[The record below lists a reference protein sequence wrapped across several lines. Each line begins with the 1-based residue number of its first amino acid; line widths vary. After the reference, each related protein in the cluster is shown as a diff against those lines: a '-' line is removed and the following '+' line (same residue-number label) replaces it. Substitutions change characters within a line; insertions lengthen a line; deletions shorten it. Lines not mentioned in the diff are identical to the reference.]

1 MALLIAS
8 DMHKDMAGQPLLR
21 GVSFKL
27 ERRERMTI
35 AGRNGAGKTTLL
47 RMLAGETSIDRGE
60 LSVAKGVRIALHDQ
74 RPPRVREMALRDYVL
89 SGCVE
94 ELAIEAELAELEA
107 RMAAGDSDEAL
118 LARYAR
124 AQGRLEARGGY
135 LWRDRAT
142 VMARGLGF
150 VEGDLDRPL
159 DTFSGGQLTRASLAR
174 ALATGAD
181 VLLLDE
187 PTNHLDI
194 ESLEWLEQT
203 LVELDAAV
211 VLVAHD
217 RWFLEAVGTAVLEL
231 EAGRSRFFAGTWHQW
246 RKEQAAREIA
256 LGRAID
262 SQRAEIAR
270 MERFIERFRYKA
282 SKARQAQ
289 SRVKKLAKIERIERD
304 PAAGKGLDFE
314 FAAPQRSGRVI
325 FELTDGRVEIGGD
338 EDEDRSADGRA
349 RGADGGSATKSPVV
363 LLQRAELWLERG
375 EHVSLV
381 GPNGSGKTTLIETLA
396 GRRELAAG
404 KLSTGHNVKVG
415 YLSQHADELGA
426 GGDPGQSVL
435 DAAQRATALTQ
446 GKARALLGRFLFSGE
461 DAEKPLE
468 GLSGGER
475 RRLSLAI
482 LVHSGANVL
491 ILDEPTNH
499 LDIESREALEDA
511 LRAFAGA
518 VLLVSHDRALL
529 DAVGTRTVSV
539 EQRTLHSYVGGWP
552 EYVRVREERRAIG
565 GDDFA
570 PGSATT
576 GASSTRHIGGAPP
589 SAPAELTTNGAGA
602 NADPAGGGSASA
614 SPRKGKA
621 KPKAKGPS
629 KNRLSAQQQA
639 EQVVEQAEAAMRAL
653 ESELSEPAAWASK
666 YESAKSEARHTAARR
681 AVEDAY
687 ARLEALID

>member
-8 DMHKDMAGQPLLR
+8 DMHKDMAGKPLLN
-21 GVSFKL
+21 GVSLKL
-27 ERRERMTI
+27 ERGERLTV

-47 RMLAGETSIDRGE
+47 RMLAGETPIDRGE

-74 RPPRVREMALRDYVL
+74 RPPRERALPLREYLL
-89 SGCVE
+89 SACAE
-94 ELAIEAELAELEA
+94 ELQIESELSELEG
-107 RMAAGDSDEAL
+107 RMAGGATDEATF
-118 LARYAR
+118 ARYSR
-124 AQGRLEARGGY
+124 AQARLETHGGY

-142 VMARGLGF
+142 AMARGLGF
-150 VEGDLDRPL
+150 AEADLDRPL

-217 RWFLEAVGTAVLEL
+217 RWFLEAVATAVLEL
-231 EAGRSRFFAGTWHQW
+231 YGGSPFRSRFFAGSWHQW
-246 RKEQAAREIA
+246 RREQAAREIA

-262 SQRAEIAR
+262 AQRAEIAR

-289 SRVKKLAKIERIERD
+289 SRVKKLAKIERIERWPISD
-304 PAAGKGLDFE
+304 RSRDTKGLEFE
-314 FAAPQRSGRVI
+314 FSAPERSGRVI
-325 FELTDGRVEIGGD
+325 FELNDGRIEVGAEGG
-338 EDEDRSADGRA
+338 EPL
-349 RGADGGSATKSPVV
+349 T
-363 LLQRAELWLERG
+363 LLEHAELWLERG

-381 GPNGSGKTTLIETLA
+381 GPNGTGKTTLIETLA
-396 GRRELAAG
+396 GRRELASG
-404 KLSTGHNVKVG
+404 RLSIGHNVKIG
-415 YLSQHADELGA
+415 YLSQHAEELGA
-426 GGDPGQSVL
+426 GGGADQSVL
-435 DAAQRATALTQ
+435 QAAQRATGLSL
-446 GKARALLGRFLFSGE
+446 GRARTLLGRFLFSGE
-461 DAEKPLE
+461 EAEKPLN

-475 RRLSLAI
+475 RRLSLAV
-482 LVHSGANVL
+482 LVQSGANVL

-511 LRAFAGA
+511 LRSFAGA

-529 DAVGTRTVSV
+529 DAVGTRTIAV
-539 EQRTLHSYVGGWP
+539 EDGTLHSYVGGWP
-552 EYVRVREERRAIG
+552 EYVRVREERSSSGDQAAGQHVGQPGTAHARSHG
-565 GDDFA
+565 GAHA
-570 PGSATT
+570 PLRQPAHVQAGT
-576 GASSTRHIGGAPP
+576 ASSANGGEPKP
-589 SAPAELTTNGAGA
+589 G
-602 NADPAGGGSASA
+602 
-614 SPRKGKA
+614 R

-629 KNRLSAQQQA
+629 KNRLSDQQKA
-639 EQVVEQAEAAMRAL
+639 EQAVEQAEAAMRAL
-653 ESELSEPAAWASK
+653 EAELADPAAWATR
-666 YESAKSEARHTAARR
+666 YESAKSEARHTAAKR